1 MANVMSDKTA
11 KLKQQTKRRLDL
23 AYEVSD
29 EALESAATVNG
40 ATKNLTITFCSTP
53 WTCAM
58 SPQCK

>member
-1 MANVMSDKTA
+1 MNYKAT
-11 KLKQQTKRRLDL
+11 KLNRQTKHRLNL

-40 ATKNLTITFCSTP
+40 TTKNLTLTFCSTP
-53 WTCAM
+53 WTCPM